1 MEKYKTI
8 EREISYEFT
17 EKKSRFIGWIAPV
30 ASQEEFSELLE
41 RKKKQYWD
49 ATHNCSAVII
59 GAKKEFM
66 RFSDDGEPQGTA
78 GLPML
83 EALKQSGLTDLLA
96 VATRYFGGTLL
107 GAGGLVR
114 AYSKSVAGAL
124 KAAEEQGAVLEM
136 IPSAAYDAVLPYAA
150 YGKLE
155 NLLAQRGY
163 QKQDVRFEQDVAVRI
178 LVDAELEKTF
188 LKDMTEAF
196 CGSAEPK
203 RVLECYAKRYCKK

>member
-124 KAAEEQGAVLEM
+124 KAA
-136 IPSAAYDAVLPYAA
+136 
-150 YGKLE
+150 
-155 NLLAQRGY
+155 
-163 QKQDVRFEQDVAVRI
+163 
-178 LVDAELEKTF
+178 
-188 LKDMTEAF
+188 
-196 CGSAEPK
+196 
-203 RVLECYAKRYCKK
+203 